1 MRARMLAAGVLV
13 AGAMLGGHAAM
24 AQDRAEIVVGAGAA
38 VYHTPVF
45 VAAEKGIFDKHGL
58 DAKVLVYQSGVEQ
71 INGQV
76 NGAQLVTLL
85 GAAPF
90 ISAVSNGMPLKIIA
104 GFHGN
109 PLSNSY
115 ADIFGVAASKD
126 SGVASVEELKGK
138 KVGLHI
144 GSGSEIYMN
153 GLLADAGVDRGEV
166 EYVHVPAN
174 NTLAAITTGDVDAIA
189 VWEPWIANAV
199 ANADAT
205 RVMKGGCS
213 GCYETGI
220 TITTDDILENRR
232 DDLTRYL
239 AAFAE
244 AQQWVRNNKDEAA
257 DIGARWLPGT
267 DRDVIRAVLEDAPLD
282 MRLSKHVYSGLDEKT
297 IATLL
302 AQDKIK
308 REVAAADIVAPDL
321 VVELQKERP
330 ELFADLPE
338 IPEDLRL

>member
-1 MRARMLAAGVLV
+1 VNKILATTFMAFGILAA
-13 AGAMLGGHAAM
+13 HSAA
-24 AQDRAEIVVGAGAA
+24 AQQDPAEIVVGAGAA
-38 VYHTPVF
+38 VYHAPVF
-45 VAAEKGIFDKHGL
+45 VAAEKGIFEKHGL
-58 DAKVLVYQSGVEQ
+58 NAKVLVYQSGVEQ
-71 INGQV
+71 INGQI

-90 ISAVSNGMPLKIIA
+90 VSAVSNGMPLKIIA

-109 PLSNSY
+109 PLSDSY
-115 ADIFGVAASKD
+115 ADIFGVAASKQ
-126 SGVASVEELKGK
+126 SGITKVEDLKGK

-153 GLLADAGVDRGEV
+153 GLLADAGIDRNDV

-199 ANADAT
+199 KNADAT
-205 RVMKGGCS
+205 LVQHGGCT

-220 TITTDDILENRR
+220 TITTDDIIKNQPEELK
-232 DDLTRYL
+232 RYL

-244 AQQWVRNNKDEAA
+244 AQQWVRNNKEEAA
-257 DIGARWLPGT
+257 DITARWLPGT
-267 DRDVIRAVLEDAPLD
+267 ERDVILAVLQDAPLD
-282 MRLSKHVYSGLDEKT
+282 MRLSKNIYTGLDDKT

-308 REVAAADIVAPDL
+308 QKISAVDIVDPEFQ
-321 VVELQKERP
+321 VYLQAEVP
-330 ELFADLPE
+330 EYFSDLPE
-338 IPEDLRL
+338 IPEDKRF

>member
-1 MRARMLAAGVLV
+1 MKIGTLAAVCLL
-13 AGAMLGGHAAM
+13 ALGTFAAH
-24 AQDRAEIVVGAGAA
+24 AQDKAQIVVGAGAA
-38 VYHTPVF
+38 VYHSPVF
-45 VAAEKGIFDKHGL
+45 VAAEKGIFEKHGL

-90 ISAVSNGMPLKIIA
+90 VSAVSNGMPLKIIA

-109 PLSNSY
+109 PLSDSY
-115 ADIFGVAASKD
+115 ADIFGVAASKQ
-126 SGVASVEELKGK
+126 SGVTTLEGLKGK

-153 GLLADAGVDRGEV
+153 GLLADAGVDRADV
-166 EYVHVPAN
+166 EYVQVPAN

-199 ANADAT
+199 ANAGAT
-205 RVMKGGCS
+205 LVKHGGCTS
-213 GCYETGI
+213 CYETGI
-220 TITTDDILENRR
+220 TITTDKIIAEQPEELKK
-232 DDLTRYL
+232 YL

-244 AQQWVRNNKDEAA
+244 AQQWVRNNKEEAA
-257 DIGARWLPGT
+257 DITARWLPGT
-267 DRDVIRAVLEDAPLD
+267 ERDVILAVLQDAPLD
-282 MRLSKHVYSGLDEKT
+282 SRLSKNIYSGLDDKT

-302 AQDKIK
+302 EQGKIK
-308 REVAAADIVAPDL
+308 SKIEAKDIVAPQFQ
-321 VVELQKERP
+321 VELQNEHP
-330 ELFADLPE
+330 ELYSDLPE
-338 IPEDLRL
+338 IPEAVRF

>member
-1 MRARMLAAGVLV
+1 
-13 AGAMLGGHAAM
+13 
-24 AQDRAEIVVGAGAA
+24 
-38 VYHTPVF
+38 
-45 VAAEKGIFDKHGL
+45 
-58 DAKVLVYQSGVEQ
+58 
-71 INGQV
+71 
-76 NGAQLVTLL
+76 
-85 GAAPF
+85 
-90 ISAVSNGMPLKIIA
+90 MPLKIIA

-126 SGVASVEELKGK
+126 SGVSSVEELKGK

-199 ANADAT
+199 ANAGAT

-232 DDLTRYL
+232 DELKRYL

-321 VVELQKERP
+321 VVELQKEHP